1 MEPLNRAD
9 PVELGGIALRGRLGQ
24 GGMGVVYF
32 GVTQDGEPVA
42 VKTIRAEALS
52 KPAARS
58 RFEREILALRTVQGP
73 RVAALVRAWEPGN
86 GDGDVPPWLA
96 VEYIR
101 GLNLTEY
108 TEFRLPLPAQMGA
121 VLGLLLAEALAEVHA
136 AGLLHRDFKPGNII
150 LGRDGPI
157 VIDFGLV
164 GLLDET
170 GDITHTGDLLGTPQC
185 MPPEQVRAHG
195 HVTAAADIY
204 ALGVVLTYATTGH
217 YLYQR
222 PDRNS
227 LLFAIADPG
236 TAPDL
241 SGVPDQMLN
250 LVKAMIAHDPASR
263 PGLAAVAEAL
273 ATVLAASGLT
283 SVEAQRQLAGL
294 TYVERP
300 SDPAYTPPTARRVRR
315 IPRDPNPPKEI
326 VQQVADSLRRDYARD
341 ASF

>member
-1 MEPLNRAD
+1 
-9 PVELGGIALRGRLGQ
+9 
-24 GGMGVVYF
+24 
-32 GVTQDGEPVA
+32 
-42 VKTIRAEALS
+42 
-52 KPAARS
+52 
-58 RFEREILALRTVQGP
+58 
-73 RVAALVRAWEPGN
+73 
-86 GDGDVPPWLA
+86 
-96 VEYIR
+96 
-101 GLNLTEY
+101 
-108 TEFRLPLPAQMGA
+108 MGA
-121 VLGLLLAEALAEVHA
+121 VFGLLLAEALAEIHA

-195 HVTAAADIY
+195 HVTAAADVY

-236 TAPDL
+236 TTPDL
-241 SGVPDQMLN
+241 SGVPDRMLN

-263 PGLAAVAEAL
+263 PGLAAVAKAL

-283 SVEAQRQLAGL
+283 SVEAQRQLAEL

-300 SDPAYTPPTARRVRR
+300 SDPAYTPSAARRVRR
-315 IPRDPNPPKEI
+315 IPRDPSPPKEI
-326 VQQVADSLRRDYARD
+326 VQQVADGLRRGYARD

>member
-1 MEPLNRAD
+1 MEPLSRAD

-32 GVTQDGEPVA
+32 GVTPDGEPVA

-52 KPAARS
+52 KPVARS
-58 RFEREILALRTVQGP
+58 RFEREILALRMVQGP
-73 RVAALVRAWEPGN
+73 RVAALVRAWEP
-86 GDGDVPPWLA
+86 DDADAHVPPWLA

-108 TEFRLPLPAQMGA
+108 AEGHRPLPAEMGA
-121 VLGLLLAEALAEVHA
+121 ALGLLLAEALADIHA

-150 LGRDGPI
+150 LGDDGPI

-185 MPPEQVRAHG
+185 MAPEQVRAQG
-195 HVTAAADIY
+195 HVTAAADVY
-204 ALGVVLTYATTGH
+204 ALGVVLAYATAGH

-227 LLFAIADPG
+227 LLFAIADRS

-241 SGVPDQMLN
+241 SGVPSEMLD
-250 LVKAMIAHDPASR
+250 LLQEMIAYDPAAR
-263 PGLAAVAEAL
+263 PSLEAATEGLARVVRNNGM
-273 ATVLAASGLT
+273 TT
-283 SVEAQRQLAGL
+283 IEAQRQLARL

-300 SDPAYTPPTARRVRR
+300 TDPSYAPPAARRIRR
-315 IPRDPNPPKEI
+315 IARDPNPPKEI
-326 VQQVADSLRRDYARD
+326 VQQVAEGLRRDYARD

>member
-1 MEPLNRAD
+1 MESLNRAD

-32 GVTQDGEPVA
+32 GVTPDGEPVA

-52 KPAARS
+52 RPAARS
-58 RFEREILALRTVQGP
+58 RFEREILALRMVQGP
-73 RVAALVRAWEPGN
+73 RVAALVRAWEAGK
-86 GDGDVPPWLA
+86 GDADVPPWLA

-108 TEFRLPLPAQMGA
+108 TEDHRPLSAEMGA
-121 VLGLLLAEALAEVHA
+121 ALGLLLAEALADIHA

-150 LGRDGPI
+150 LGDDGPI

-185 MPPEQVRAHG
+185 MAPEQVRAQG

-204 ALGVVLTYATTGH
+204 ALGVVLAYATAGH

-227 LLFAIADPG
+227 LLFAIADRG

-241 SGVPDQMLN
+241 SGVPDLMLD
-250 LVKAMIAHDPASR
+250 LLKAMIAHDPASR
-263 PGLAAVAEAL
+263 PSLAKVAQAL
-273 ATVLAASGLT
+273 AGILAASGLT
-283 SVEAQRQLAGL
+283 SVEAQRHLARL

-300 SDPAYTPPTARRVRR
+300 TDPSYAPPAARRARR
-315 IPRDPNPPKEI
+315 IARDPNPPKEI
-326 VQQVADSLRRDYARD
+326 VQQVADNLRRDYARD